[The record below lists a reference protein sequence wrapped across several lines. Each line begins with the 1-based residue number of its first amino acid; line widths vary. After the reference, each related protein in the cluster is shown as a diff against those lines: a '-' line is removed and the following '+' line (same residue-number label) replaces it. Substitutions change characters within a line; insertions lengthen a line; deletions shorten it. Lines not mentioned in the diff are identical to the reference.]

1 MGLTSNT
8 GPYNAAANV
17 YGVDDPVM
25 TKIPRSKFQFMVE
38 MTLNGSIPLIDE
50 SYGRQFI
57 FDRVQTVS
65 IPDQNHNV
73 VRVNQ
78 YNRQRF
84 VHTRLET
91 NPFTIIFYDTKDSQ
105 FQYLLQA
112 YARHYFHGHNIDER
126 TLVSYDTIA
135 PAFDGTFGAKAVPSS
150 QRFFFDRIRIIS
162 TDTGSSGRVISLY
175 NCMITS
181 VSGDTLSYADSGMQ
195 VWTVQFQPEHMNI
208 ESSGVDNGQSSN
220 PLNNTSQAYDI
231 VRSSAAGVLV
241 DIAGNVLRDATGSS
255 IPFTGTNNFSS
266 TATSNI
272 TRFVTDS
279 NGNPV
284 LDRNG
289 NPVTLP
295 SPVQSIVNTA
305 SSAVTQVATQA
316 QQADGFIPT
325 IQRTLNSLLGR

>member
-38 MTLNGSIPLIDE
+38 LTLNDSIPLLDE

-78 YNRQRF
+78 YNRPRY
-84 VHTRLET
+84 VPTRLEI
-91 NPFTIIFYDTKDSQ
+91 NPSTIIFYDTKDSQ

-126 TLVSYDTIA
+126 TMVSYDTIA
-135 PAFDGTFGAKAVPSS
+135 PAFDGTFGTKAVPTS
-150 QRFFFDRIRIIS
+150 QRFFFERIRIIS
-162 TDTGSSGRVISLY
+162 TDTANSGRVISLY
-175 NCMITS
+175 NCMITN
-181 VSGDTLSYADSGMQ
+181 VSGDTLSYSDSGMQ
-195 VWTVQFQPEHMNI
+195 VWSVQFQPEHMNI

-220 PLNNTSQAYDI
+220 PADNVTQAYDV
-231 VRSSAAGVLV
+231 VRSAAAGVLL
-241 DIAGNVLRDATGSS
+241 DSFGNVIRDATGST
-255 IPFTGTNNFSS
+255 IPFTNVGNFAE
-266 TATSNI
+266 TATSQI
-272 TRFVTDS
+272 SRFVTDR

-284 LDRNG
+284 LDSIG
-289 NPVTLP
+289 NPVLL
-295 SPVQSIVNTA
+295 STA
-305 SSAVTQVATQA
+305 NNIATQISTSTTPPA
-316 QQADGFIPT
+316 TQDTRADGFIAP
-325 IQRTLNSLLGR
+325 IQRVLNELFGG

>member
-8 GPYNAAANV
+8 GPYNAAANI

-38 MTLNGSIPLIDE
+38 LTLNDSVPLLDE

-84 VHTRLET
+84 VPTRLEI
-91 NPFTIIFYDTKDSQ
+91 NPSTIIFYDTKDSQ
-105 FQYLLQA
+105 FQLLLQA

-135 PAFDGTFGAKAVPSS
+135 PAFDGTFGTKAVPAS
-150 QRFFFDRIRIIS
+150 QRFFFERIRIIS
-162 TDTGSSGRVISLY
+162 TDTATSGRVISLH
-175 NCMITS
+175 NCLITQ
-181 VSGDTLSYADSGMQ
+181 VSGDTLSYSDSGMQ

-208 ESSGVDNGQSSN
+208 ESSVVDNGQSSN
-220 PLNNTSQAYDI
+220 PLDNTTQAYDV
-231 VRSSAAGVLV
+231 VRSAAAGVLL
-241 DIAGNVLRDATGSS
+241 DSFGNVIRDATGST
-255 IPFTGTNNFSS
+255 IPFSNVRNAAE
-266 TATSNI
+266 TATAAI
-272 TRFVTDS
+272 RRFVTDRNGNPVLDS

-284 LDRNG
+284 LLDT
-289 NPVTLP
+289 P
-295 SPVQSIVNTA
+295 
-305 SSAVTQVATQA
+305 AVTQQVINTATTVASQA
-316 QQADGFIPT
+316 VGSNGFVSNAS
-325 IQRTLNSLLGR
+325 RMLNSIFGR

>member
-8 GPYNAAANV
+8 GPYNAAANI

-38 MTLNGSIPLIDE
+38 LTLNDSVPLLDE

-84 VHTRLET
+84 VPTRLEI
-91 NPFTIIFYDTKDSQ
+91 NPSTIIFYDTKDSQ
-105 FQYLLQA
+105 FQLLLQA

-135 PAFDGTFGAKAVPSS
+135 PAFDGTFGTKAVPTS
-150 QRFFFDRIRIIS
+150 QRFFFERIRIIS
-162 TDTGSSGRVISLY
+162 TDTANSGRVISLH
-175 NCMITS
+175 NCLITQ

-220 PLNNTSQAYDI
+220 PLDNTTQPYDI
-231 VRSSAAGVLV
+231 VRSAAAGVLL
-241 DIAGNVLRDATGSS
+241 DGFGNVIRDATGST
-255 IPFTGTNNFSS
+255 IPFSNVRNAAE
-266 TATSNI
+266 TATAAI
-272 TRFVTDS
+272 RRFVTDRNGNPVLDS

-284 LDRNG
+284 LLDT
-289 NPVTLP
+289 P
-295 SPVQSIVNTA
+295 
-305 SSAVTQVATQA
+305 AVTQQVINTATTVASQA
-316 QQADGFIPT
+316 AGSNGFVSNAS
-325 IQRTLNSLLGR
+325 RMLNSIFGR